1 MPATT
6 GPSLTVTE
14 DCCGGRS
21 PAWWLLAGVALTQ
34 VSPSLTQRRLSSTIG
49 GRFILQLRA
58 TDHRQRSESSRMTVE
73 LRWLLA
79 CCIICSE
86 RYIRCIE
93 RYICRTEIR

>member
-14 DCCGGRS
+14 ACCGGWS
-21 PAWWLLAGVALTQ
+21 TAWWLVAGVALTQ

-49 GRFILQLRA
+49 ERFILQLRA

-79 CCIICSE
+79 AGCWLLAAGCWLLAAGVLHNV
-86 RYIRCIE
+86 
-93 RYICRTEIR
+93 